1 MANFELYF
9 CIAHF
14 KFSPLAF
21 HHHSSERLH
30 YQPFMAYARLSA
42 IGMAVPEKI
51 ITNAFFES
59 LIETTDEWI
68 VSRTGIKTRYHTGP
82 NEFTSD
88 LCVRAVQD
96 LVAHYPA
103 VSLEDVD
110 MILVATTSPDQPM
123 PSMACRVQ
131 HRLSLSR
138 AGALDIYAACAGF
151 SYGVVMAKG
160 LIAGGVHKKILVL
173 GAETLSKVTD
183 FTDRTSCML
192 FGDGA
197 GAVLIEADETGNIG
211 VCITGA
217 SGEGGPDLY
226 ISGFAESIDGQ
237 LLTMNR
243 CIVQNGKKVF
253 KWAVNKAIEQMPIL
267 AAANGLS
274 LSEIDWF
281 VPHSANLRII
291 EAICKD
297 TGFPIEKTLESI
309 VDYGNTSSASIP
321 IALYNGIKSGKV
333 KRGDRIMIF
342 GFGGGLAY
350 AGTVITW

>member
-1 MANFELYF
+1 MAN
-9 CIAHF
+9 
-14 KFSPLAF
+14 
-21 HHHSSERLH
+21 
-30 YQPFMAYARLSA
+30 ARLTA
-42 IGMAVPEKI
+42 IGMAVPEKV
-51 ITNAFFES
+51 ITNSFFEK
-59 LIETTDEWI
+59 LIDTTDEWI

-88 LCVRAVQD
+88 LCVRAAQD
-96 LVAHYPA
+96 LVAQNPSI
-103 VSLEDVD
+103 SLEDVD

-123 PSMACRVQ
+123 PSVACRIQ
-131 HRLSLSR
+131 HKLSLSK

-160 LIAGGVHKKILVL
+160 LIAGGVHKKILVF

-197 GAVLIEADETGNIG
+197 GVVLIEASETGNIG
-211 VCITGA
+211 GCVTGA

-237 LLTMNR
+237 PLNMNR
-243 CIVQNGKKVF
+243 CIVQNGRKVF
-253 KWAVNKAIEQMPIL
+253 KWAVNKVVEQLPIL
-267 AAANGLS
+267 AAANGITLD
-274 LSEIDWF
+274 EIDWL

-291 EAICKD
+291 EAICNDAK
-297 TGFPIEKTLESI
+297 FPMEKTLESI

-333 KRGDRIMIF
+333 KRGDKILII

>member
-1 MANFELYF
+1 MV
-9 CIAHF
+9 
-14 KFSPLAF
+14 
-21 HHHSSERLH
+21 
-30 YQPFMAYARLSA
+30 QARLSA
-42 IGMAVPEKI
+42 IGMAVPAKQI
-51 ITNAFFES
+51 ANSYFEP
-59 LIETTDEWI
+59 LIDTTDEWI
-68 VSRTGIKTRYHTGP
+68 VSRTGIKTRYHAAS

-96 LVAHYPA
+96 LIAQYPA
-103 VSLEDVD
+103 VSLNDID
-110 MILVATTSPDQPM
+110 MVLVATTSPDQPM

-131 HRLSLSR
+131 HRLNLNK

-151 SYGVVMAKG
+151 SYGIVLAKG
-160 LIAGGVHKKILVL
+160 LIASGTHQKVLVI

-197 GAVLIEADETGNIG
+197 GAVLVEASDTGNIG
-211 VCITGA
+211 ACITGA

-237 LLTMNR
+237 PLVMNR
-243 CIVQNGKKVF
+243 CIVQNGRKVF
-253 KWAVNKAIEQMPIL
+253 KWAVTKMAEQMPRL
-267 AAANGLS
+267 AAANGMDLME
-274 LSEIDWF
+274 LDWL

-291 EAICKD
+291 EAICNE
-297 TGFPIEKTLESI
+297 TGFPVDKTLESI
-309 VDYGNTSSASIP
+309 VDFGNTSSATIP
-321 IALYNGIKSGKV
+321 IALYKGIQSGKV

>member
-1 MANFELYF
+1 MVN
-9 CIAHF
+9 
-14 KFSPLAF
+14 
-21 HHHSSERLH
+21 
-30 YQPFMAYARLSA
+30 ARLSA
-42 IGMAVPEKI
+42 IGMSVPEKVI
-51 ITNAFFES
+51 PNSYFES
-59 LIETTDEWI
+59 LIDTTEEWI
-68 VSRTGIKTRYHTGP
+68 LSRTGIKTRYHAAP
-82 NEFTSD
+82 DEFTSD

-96 LVAHYPA
+96 LVVQFPE

-131 HRLSLSR
+131 HRLSLSH

-151 SYGVVMAKG
+151 SYGIVMAKG
-160 LIAGGVHKKILVL
+160 LIAGGVHKKILVI

-197 GAVLIEADETGNIG
+197 GAVLIEADKTGNIG
-211 VCITGA
+211 GCITGA

-237 LLTMNR
+237 PLKMNR
-243 CIVQNGKKVF
+243 CIVQNGRKVF
-253 KWAVNKAIEQMPIL
+253 KWAVTKVAEQMPLL
-267 AAANGLS
+267 AAANGITLAD
-274 LSEIDWF
+274 IDWF

-291 EAICKD
+291 EALSNE
-297 TGFPIEKTLESI
+297 TGVPMEKVLESI
-309 VDYGNTSSASIP
+309 VDFGNTSSASIP

-333 KRGDRIMIF
+333 KRGDKIMIF

>member
-1 MANFELYF
+1 MLN
-9 CIAHF
+9 
-14 KFSPLAF
+14 
-21 HHHSSERLH
+21 
-30 YQPFMAYARLSA
+30 ARLSA
-42 IGMAVPEKI
+42 IGMAVPAKSI
-51 ITNAFFES
+51 PNAYFES
-59 LIETTDEWI
+59 LVDTTEEWI
-68 VSRTGIKTRYHTGP
+68 LSRTGIKTRYYTES

-96 LVAHYPA
+96 LVVQFPE
-103 VSLEDVD
+103 VSLADVD
-110 MILVATTSPDQPM
+110 MIFVATTSPDQPM

-151 SYGVVMAKG
+151 SYGIVMAKG
-160 LIAGGVHKKILVL
+160 LIAGGVHKKILVI

-197 GAVLIEADETGNIG
+197 GAVLIEADNTGNVG
-211 VCITGA
+211 ACITGA

-237 LLTMNR
+237 PLKMNR
-243 CIVQNGKKVF
+243 CIVQNGRKVF
-253 KWAVNKAIEQMPIL
+253 KWAVTKVAEQMPLL
-267 AAANGLS
+267 AAANGVTLD
-274 LSEIDWF
+274 EIDWF

-291 EAICKD
+291 EAICNE
-297 TGFPIEKTLESI
+297 TGFPLEKTLESI
-309 VDYGNTSSASIP
+309 VDFGNTSSASIP

-333 KRGDRIMIF
+333 KRGDKIMIF

>member
-1 MANFELYF
+1 MAN
-9 CIAHF
+9 
-14 KFSPLAF
+14 
-21 HHHSSERLH
+21 
-30 YQPFMAYARLSA
+30 ARLSA
-42 IGMAVPEKI
+42 IGMAVPEKVI
-51 ITNAFFES
+51 NNAYFES

-68 VSRTGIKTRYHTGP
+68 VSRTGIQTRYHAGP
-82 NEFTSD
+82 KEFTSD

-96 LVAHYPA
+96 LAEQFPDKT
-103 VSLEDVD
+103 LEDVD

-131 HRLSLSR
+131 HRLSLHQ

-151 SYGVVMAKG
+151 SYGIVMAKG
-160 LIAGGVHKKILVL
+160 LIAGGMHRKILVI
-173 GAETLSKVTD
+173 GAETLSKITD

-211 VCITGA
+211 ACVTGA

-226 ISGFAESIDGQ
+226 ISGFAESIDDQ
-237 LLTMNR
+237 PLKMNR
-243 CIVQNGKKVF
+243 CIVQNGRKVF
-253 KWAVNKAIEQMPIL
+253 KWAINKAAEQLPIL
-267 AAANGLS
+267 AERNGMS
-274 LSEIDWF
+274 LSEVDWL
-281 VPHSANLRII
+281 VPHSANLRIL
-291 EAICKD
+291 EGICNE
-297 TGFPIEKTLESI
+297 TGFPMGKTLESI

-333 KRGDRIMIF
+333 KRGDKIMIF